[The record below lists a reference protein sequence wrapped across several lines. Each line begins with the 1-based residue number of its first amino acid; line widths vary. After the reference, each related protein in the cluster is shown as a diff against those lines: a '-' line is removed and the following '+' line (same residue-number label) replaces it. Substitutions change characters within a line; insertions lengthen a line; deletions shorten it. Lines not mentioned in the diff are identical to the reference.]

1 MENGKYYSVL
11 GLYTGNGK
19 EHLDDGKEN
28 GNYYSILGVYMDN
41 GKEHG
46 NHYSMLGL

>member
-1 MENGKYYSVL
+1 MN
-11 GLYTGNGK
+11 NGK

-28 GNYYSILGVYMDN
+28 GNYYSILGVYVDD
-41 GKEHG
+41 GKEHE